1 MAYHPLTFGV
11 KRPQWKAPT
20 GAAALLR
27 PLSVEEA
34 ETATAAILARDDNTC
49 QCCGFVAQKHQQI
62 LHLDS
67 NANNFAPN
75 NCLTAC
81 VFCHQVFDL
90 HQTAKWQSG
99 MLIWL
104 PEIGQAALHHLMR
117 AIYVAR
123 VTPGPTATIAKK
135 LYEQLMQRGAEA
147 KLRVGTTD
155 PGALATVLR
164 EFLSGAQYAARK
176 QKLEGIR
183 LLPLDRRMVLE
194 DGLEYNQFPQILAYW
209 RSKNGPFNALPVAD
223 WAKLAEQ
230 LAA

>member
-1 MAYHPLTFGV
+1 
-11 KRPQWKAPT
+11 
-20 GAAALLR
+20 
-27 PLSVEEA
+27 
-34 ETATAAILARDDNTC
+34 
-49 QCCGFVAQKHQQI
+49 
-62 LHLDS
+62 
-67 NANNFAPN
+67 
-75 NCLTAC
+75 
-81 VFCHQVFDL
+81 VFDL

-123 VTPGPTATIAKK
+123 VTPGPMADTAKK
-135 LYEQLMQRGAEA
+135 LYEQLMQRGDEA
-147 KLRVGTTD
+147 KQRLGTND
-155 PGALATVLR
+155 PASLAIVLR

-176 QKLEGIR
+176 QRLEGIR
-183 LLPLDRRMVLE
+183 LLPLDRRMVVE

-209 RSKNGPFNALPVAD
+209 RSKNGPFSPLPVAD